1 MDSAARTHLNE
12 LMVRLADGD
21 RSVFDEVYAS
31 LWPVISTFCSKTLG
45 RADAEDA
52 AQQALL
58 KVFDQASQFERDRDV
73 VTWALSIA
81 VWEVRTIRK
90 RQIRSKTSDLAQ
102 FDPVSATDSP
112 ELLTAER
119 QITDAALEVLGQ
131 LSAADQATLL
141 ATFNEEAPE
150 GVGGATFRKRRERA
164 MARLKVAWRRVYA
177 S

>member
-1 MDSAARTHLNE
+1 MA
-12 LMVRLADGD
+12 RLADGD
-21 RSVFDEVYAS
+21 RSVFDEVYTV
-31 LWPVISTFCSKTLG
+31 LWPIISAFCGRTLSN
-45 RADAEDA
+45 ADAEDA

-58 KVFDQASQFERDRDV
+58 KVFDQATQFDRERDV

-90 RQIRSKTSDLAQ
+90 RYQRSKTSDLAECEL
-102 FDPVSATDSP
+102 PSAAENP
-112 ELLTAER
+112 ELLTADR
-119 QITDAALEVLGQ
+119 QIMGAALDVLGQ

-141 ATFNEEAPE
+141 ATFSEEAPE

-164 MARLKVAWRRVYA
+164 MTRLKTAWRRVYA